1 MAMMNKFRRKWAA
14 FAAWM
19 KNDGKITKLTVG
31 QVSYPDSLAG
41 KRVIVTGGSD
51 GIGLAIARKMLES
64 GASVLITGRDAE
76 KLSRRKAELASEKLF
91 VYPWDV
97 SEIAAIPEKLEGA
110 LALLGGCD
118 IFVNNAGYLAKYQP
132 DEAFFDRTLD
142 TNLKAVH
149 YICLDL
155 IDYWLKNRCD
165 IPRKIIN
172 IDSMNAYQG
181 GTHPYYYSK
190 RALLSLT
197 EGLAL
202 KYAGDN
208 ILVNGVAPG
217 ITASS
222 INYQDVVE
230 NAYNDRNLIHR
241 VILPEEIAEI
251 VHFLATD
258 AANGIVGQTIICDG
272 GRTLR

>member
-1 MAMMNKFRRKWAA
+1 MPFEKFREKARA
-14 FAAWM
+14 FASWM
-19 KNDGKITKLTVG
+19 KHNGKITHLTVS
-31 QVSYPDSLAG
+31 QVSYPESLAG

-51 GIGLAIARKMLES
+51 GIGLAIARKMLAS
-64 GASVLITGRDAE
+64 GASVVITGRDLE
-76 KLSRRKAELASEKLF
+76 KLNRRKEELNSDQLF
-91 VYPWDV
+91 IEQWDV
-97 SEIAAIPEKLEGA
+97 TDIAAIPDKLKEA
-110 LALLGGCD
+110 KALLGGCD
-118 IFVNNAGYLAKYQP
+118 IFVNNAGYLDHYRK
-132 DEAFFDRTLD
+132 DEAFFDRTLA

-149 YICLDL
+149 YICLALVD
-155 IDYWLKNRCD
+155 DWLPNKSD
-165 IPRKIIN
+165 SPRKIIN
-172 IDSMNAYQG
+172 IASMNAYQG
-181 GTHPYYYSK
+181 EVHPYYYSK

-197 EGLAL
+197 EGFAK

-222 INYQDVVE
+222 INYQDVQE

-241 VILPEEIAEI
+241 VIVPEEVAEI

-258 AANGIVGQTIICDG
+258 AANGIVGQTIVCDG

>member
-1 MAMMNKFRRKWAA
+1 MPFKKLQEKARA
-14 FAAWM
+14 FASWM
-19 KNDGKITKLTVG
+19 KHNGKITRLTVS
-31 QVSYPDSLAG
+31 QVSYPESLAG

-51 GIGLAIARKMLES
+51 GIGLAIARKMLDS
-64 GASVLITGRDAE
+64 GASVVITGRDLE
-76 KLSRRKAELASEKLF
+76 KLNRRKEELNSDQLF
-91 VYPWDV
+91 IEQWDV
-97 SEIAAIPEKLEGA
+97 TDIAAIPDKLKEA
-110 LALLGGCD
+110 TSLLGGCD
-118 IFVNNAGYLAKYQP
+118 IFVNNAGYLDHYRK
-132 DEAFFDRTLD
+132 DEAFFDRTLT

-149 YICLDL
+149 YICLAL
-155 IDYWLKNRCD
+155 VDYWLPNKSDC
-165 IPRKIIN
+165 PRKIIN
-172 IDSMNAYQG
+172 IASMNAYQG
-181 GTHPYYYSK
+181 AVHPYYYSK

-197 EGLAL
+197 EGFAK

-222 INYQDVVE
+222 INFQDVQE

-241 VILPEEIAEI
+241 VIVPEEVAEI

-258 AANGIVGQTIICDG
+258 AANGIVGQTIVCDG

>member
-1 MAMMNKFRRKWAA
+1 MAMMNKFRKKWAA

-19 KNDGKITKLTVG
+19 KNDGKIAQVTVSP
-31 QVSYPDSLAG
+31 VSYPDALAG

-76 KLSRRKAELASEKLF
+76 KLSRRKAELGSEKLF
-91 VYPWDV
+91 VYQWDV
-97 SEIAAIPEKLEGA
+97 AEIAAIPEKLKGA

-118 IFVNNAGYLAKYQP
+118 IFVNNAAYVARYQE
-132 DEAFFDRTLD
+132 DEEYFDRMLTTD
-142 TNLKAVH
+142 LKAVH

-155 IDYWLKNRCD
+155 IDHWLKNPCET
-165 IPRKIIN
+165 PRKIIN
-172 IDSMNAYQG
+172 ISSLNAYQG
-181 GTHPYYYSK
+181 GAHPYYYAK
-190 RALLSLT
+190 RAMLSLT
-197 EGLAL
+197 EGLAR

-208 ILVNGVAPG
+208 IIVNGVAPG

-222 INYQDVVE
+222 INYRDVSE
-230 NAYNDRNLIHR
+230 NAYYKAPIGRL
-241 VILPEEIAEI
+241 ILPEEIAAI

-258 AANGIVGQTIICDG
+258 AANGIVGQTIVCDG
-272 GRTLR
+272 GVTLR

>member
-1 MAMMNKFRRKWAA
+1 MAMMKKLHKKWAA
-14 FAAWM
+14 FASWM
-19 KNDGKITKLTVG
+19 KHDGKITKLTVG
-31 QVSYPDSLAG
+31 QVSYPDILAG

-64 GASVLITGRDAE
+64 GASVLITGRDLE
-76 KLSRRKAELASEKLF
+76 KLGRRKEELGSEKLF
-91 VYPWDV
+91 IYQWDV
-97 SEIAAIPEKLEGA
+97 SNIPAIPEKLKGA
-110 LALLGGCD
+110 IALLGGCD
-118 IFVNNAGYLAKYQP
+118 IFVNNAGYLAKYEP

-155 IDYWLKNRCD
+155 IDYWLKKERES
-165 IPRKIIN
+165 PRKIIN

-222 INYQDVVE
+222 INYQNIEE

-241 VILPEEIAEI
+241 VITPEEIAEI

-258 AANGIVGQTIICDG
+258 AANGIVGQTIVCDG

>member
-1 MAMMNKFRRKWAA
+1 MLRKLFDKCKA
-14 FAAWM
+14 FAVWM

-31 QVSYPDSLAG
+31 QVSYPDSLKG

-64 GASVLITGRDAE
+64 GARVVITGRDFD
-76 KLSRRKAELASEKLF
+76 KLCRRKQELNSENLF
-91 VYPWDV
+91 VCQWDV
-97 SEIAAIPEKLEGA
+97 SEISAIPEHLNEA
-110 LALLGGCD
+110 IAMLGGCD
-118 IFVNNAGYLAKYQP
+118 IFVNNAAFVAQYRP
-132 DEAFFDRTLD
+132 DEEYFDRMIT

-149 YICLDL
+149 YICLGL
-155 IDYWLKNRCD
+155 IDYWMPQKSET
-165 IPRKIIN
+165 PRKIIN
-172 IDSMNAYQG
+172 ISSLNAYQG
-181 GTHPYYYSK
+181 GVNPYFYAK

-197 EGLAL
+197 EGLARRF
-202 KYAGDN
+202 AGDN
-208 ILVNGVAPG
+208 IIVNGVAPG

-222 INYQDVVE
+222 INYRDVNE
-230 NAYNDRNLIHR
+230 NAFHASPIRR

-258 AANGIVGQTIICDG
+258 AANGIVGQTIVCDG